1 MSLEI
6 QLMRF
11 RTRFYK
17 LCFSQ
22 INFIEQKVQKK
33 FKKIVPTEQKNEKIV
48 NN

>member
-22 INFIEQKVQKK
+22 INFIEQKFQKK
-33 FKKIVPTEQKNEKIV
+33 LKKKNRADRTKNEKKY
-48 NN
+48 